1 MNINRKNIF
10 ITVTLVILFN
20 TVNSQN
26 DNINDKTGANSVKHL
41 SGIEIEPF
49 GIGYFYAHKI
59 SKNGFLGIS
68 INTGLGVHF
77 FINTPQYI
85 KYKSGVCDSTGCYFK
100 ARKNF
105 LSPTI
110 EFLKF
115 KVFYKVLFENN
126 INVELGA
133 YMSLG
138 DLPVSDEKSS
148 IEWSKYNIGGSLSIF
163 YGCKKMKFG
172 QRLQFGNYHIKYNNG
187 NIDNVVSVILTP
199 IIVRFSW

>member
-85 KYKSGVCDSTGCYFK
+85 KYKSGVCDSTDCYFK

-115 KVFYKVLFENN
+115 KVFYKVLLEND

-172 QRLQFGNYHIKYNNG
+172 QRLQFGNYH
-187 NIDNVVSVILTP
+187 LEH
-199 IIVRFSW
+199 